1 MSTIAAVNEL
11 FHFNLFLET
20 KTMIRFLVQTA
31 LLFALLYVALLIGHA
46 YEEWFNAKEGD
57 MYFGKQL
64 SYWMNNY

>member
-1 MSTIAAVNEL
+1 MN
-11 FHFNLFLET
+11 
-20 KTMIRFLVQTA
+20 MIRFLVQTA